1 MGDQALCRLSNTAM
15 TKQPLDSQGGFGQPG
30 TNPRKRRNGGSRKR
44 KPGTSNHQRERCPM
58 GRDPDLEAIVARQ
71 SLGLPLTG
79 RLTEQQ
85 VKRAHKL
92 LAVQH
97 HPDRG
102 GDPEAMTR
110 FNQAKDALLQRE
122 MEAIAC

>member
-1 MGDQALCRLSNTAM
+1 MCRFINPVM
-15 TKQPLDSQGGFGQPG
+15 TRQESGYQGGFGSSEVNQ
-30 TNPRKRRNGGSRKR
+30 RKRRASGSRKR
-44 KPGTSNHQRERCPM
+44 RPGTSNHQREQCPL
-58 GRDPDLEAIVARQ
+58 GRDPDLEAVVARQ

-85 VKRAHKL
+85 VKRAHKQ

-97 HPDRG
+97 HPDKG

-110 FNQAKDALLQRE
+110 FNRAKDSLLHRE
-122 MEAIAC
+122 MEEIAA